1 MTTFRSDRLNWWL
14 IGGFWLLLCVILAG
28 KYLLQADTVPLH
40 GDTDDA
46 MRMVTAMDLWHGQ
59 PWQDL
64 IEHRDNVPFGASMH
78 WSRLVDAPIAVL
90 MALVAPLVGAA
101 AAPNLA
107 AIIWPLL
114 LLLPLLIL
122 AAAVTRVLLP
132 TAGAVTALGL
142 SALNIVLTIEFSPG
156 RVDHHNVQILLTQ
169 ATLLVLL
176 TLRRRVSGGLIAGL
190 LVATSL
196 AIGME
201 TLPLALAA
209 IAAYALCWVADPTGH
224 RKALI
229 GFAASLALCTAAHFL
244 LATEPSL
251 YFVAACDALSITYVA
266 AITLGALGLALAAIV
281 ASRLGL
287 WPRLAVAVGFGIV
300 AVGITAWL
308 YPQCLTGPYA
318 AVDPR
323 VLSRMFSDIAEAQPL
338 WQRLALTPAVAISF
352 TFSILLAVPLTAW
365 RACSIK
371 GEQRANWLI
380 VLGFLVAASLVM
392 IFQFRGARLAA
403 SLALPAAAWVITTA
417 RQRYLAGT
425 TAKTTAALIGSWLLF
440 CTLPQY
446 FLLAAGGTLV
456 GQAHAAAGE
465 PQVASQTCLLESS
478 FAKLAALP
486 VGRVAAPIGLS
497 SHILRYTPHSVLS
510 AGFHRNAQ
518 SIIDSLD
525 FFAGGD
531 EIRARQIVNER
542 GLNYVVTCN
551 APGETGQIGPAPG
564 TLWSWLTPLS
574 APDDVLQIYRI
585 AQ

>member
-1 MTTFRSDRLNWWL
+1 MTTLRPERLNWWL
-14 IGGFWLLLCVILAG
+14 IGGFWLLLCAILASR
-28 KYLLQADTVPLH
+28 YLLQADTVPLH

-78 WSRLVDAPIAVL
+78 WSRLVDAPIAAL
-90 MALVAPLVGAA
+90 MAGLAPIVGVA
-101 AAPNLA
+101 AAPNAA
-107 AIIWPLL
+107 AIVWPLL

-122 AAAVTRVLLP
+122 AVAVTRVLLP
-132 TAGAVTALGL
+132 QAGAVTALGL
-142 SALNIVLTIEFSPG
+142 SGLNIVLTIEFSPG

-176 TLRRRVSGGLIAGL
+176 TLRRRLGGGLLAGL

-201 TLPLALAA
+201 TLPPALAA
-209 IAAYALCWVADPTGH
+209 IAAYALCWVADPAGH
-224 RKALI
+224 RNALI
-229 GFAASLALCTAAHFL
+229 AFAVSVAACTTGHFL

-266 AITLGALGLALAAIV
+266 AMGLGALALAVAAIV

-287 WPRLAVAVGFGIV
+287 WPRLAVAVGLGVV
-300 AVGITAWL
+300 AVAITAWL
-308 YPQCLTGPYA
+308 YPQCLAGPYA
-318 AVDPR
+318 GVDPR
-323 VLSRMFSDIAEAQPL
+323 VLSRMFGDIAEAQPL
-338 WQRLALTPAVAISF
+338 WERLALTPAVAISF

-365 RACSIK
+365 RAVSVE
-371 GEQRANWLI
+371 GEQRVNWLI
-380 VLGFLVAASLVM
+380 VLGLLVAASLVM

-403 SLALPAAAWVITTA
+403 SLALPAAAWVIAGA
-417 RQRYLAGT
+417 RQRYLARA
-425 TAKTTAALIGSWLLF
+425 TAATTAALIGSWLLF

-446 FLLAAGGTLV
+446 FVLAAGSMLI
-456 GQAHAAAGE
+456 GQARAAVGE
-465 PQVASQTCLLESS
+465 AQLSSQTCLLESS
-478 FAKLAALP
+478 FAKLAAVP
-486 VGRVAAPIGLS
+486 AGRVAAPIGLS

-531 EIRARQIVNER
+531 EARAKQIVKDR
-542 GLNYVVTCN
+542 GLTYVVTCN
-551 APGETGQIGPAPG
+551 ASGETGQIGPTPG
-564 TLWSWLTPLS
+564 SLWSWLTPLS
-574 APDDVLQIYRI
+574 APGDVLQIYRI
-585 AQ
+585 VQ

>member
-1 MTTFRSDRLNWWL
+1 MTTLRPERLNWWL
-14 IGGFWLLLCVILAG
+14 IGGFWLLLCAILAG
-28 KYLLQADTVPLH
+28 KYLLQADVVPLH

-78 WSRLVDAPIAVL
+78 WSRLVDAPIAAL
-90 MALVAPLVGAA
+90 MAGLAPVVGAA

-122 AAAVTRVLLP
+122 AVAVTRVLLP
-132 TAGAVTALGL
+132 QAGAVTALGL
-142 SALNIVLTIEFSPG
+142 SGLNIVLTIEFSPG

-176 TLRRRVSGGLIAGL
+176 TLRRRISGGLIAGL

-209 IAAYALCWVADPTGH
+209 IAAYALCWVADPIGH
-224 RKALI
+224 RNALI
-229 GFAASLALCTAAHFL
+229 GFAASLAACTAGHFL

-251 YFVAACDALSITYVA
+251 YFVAACDALSITYVVVMA
-266 AITLGALGLALAAIV
+266 LGALGLAVAAIV

-287 WPRLAVAVGFGIV
+287 WSRLAVALGLSLV
-300 AVGITAWL
+300 AVAVTAWL
-308 YPQCLTGPYA
+308 YPQCLAGPYA
-318 AVDPR
+318 GVDPR

-338 WQRLALTPAVAISF
+338 WERLQLTPVVAVSV

-365 RACSIK
+365 RAFSVE
-371 GEQRANWLI
+371 GEQRVNWLI
-380 VLGFLVAASLVM
+380 VLGMLVAASAVM

-403 SLALPAAAWVITTA
+403 SLALPAAAWVIASA
-417 RQRYLAGT
+417 RQSYLART
-425 TAKTTAALIGSWLLF
+425 STKTTAALIGSWLLF

-446 FLLAAGGTLV
+446 FILAAGSMLV
-456 GQAHAAAGE
+456 GQAHAADGE
-465 PQVASQTCLLESS
+465 AQLSSQTCLLESS

-525 FFAGGD
+525 FFAGSD
-531 EIRARQIVNER
+531 ETRAKQIVKDR
-542 GLNYVVTCN
+542 ALTYVVTCN
-551 APGETGQIGPAPG
+551 AVGETGQIGPAPG
-564 TLWSWLTPLS
+564 ALWSWLTPLS
-574 APDDVLQIYRI
+574 APGDVLQIYRI